1 MNKRHVIVAL
11 TILGCTALPTQAQD
25 WPELNKENVGRGI
38 GAVTGAIIG
47 SNIGG
52 GRGRTAAI
60 AAGTLTGYWA
70 GGAVGR
76 HFTKAGQKSTRATHA
91 GNRSSNSNLKP
102 ALDRLPPIELVNAY
116 YFPTTDINVRGGP
129 GTDYAVLH
137 TIRQGK
143 RVPVAGRVV
152 GSEWYLIAEQGKAS
166 GFLYAPLMV
175 NDHGQSAQVNAI
187 REASITTQYGHTVSQ
202 GPACRTITQ
211 EVSLSNGSREPQTFQ
226 ACQQANGNWV
236 KI

>member
-1 MNKRHVIVAL
+1 MNNRHVIVAL

-25 WPELNKENVGRGI
+25 WPELNKESVGKGI

-47 SNIGG
+47 SKIGG
-52 GRGRTAAI
+52 GHGRTAAI
-60 AAGTLTGYWA
+60 AAGTLAGYWA
-70 GGAVGR
+70 GGQVGR
-76 HFTKAGQKSTRATHA
+76 HYTEAGQKSSRPARAGHY
-91 GNRSSNSNLKP
+91 SSNSNLKP
-102 ALDRLPPIELVNAY
+102 ALNRLPPIELVNAY

-129 GTDYAVLH
+129 GTDYAVSH

-175 NDHGQSAQVNAI
+175 NDHGQSAHYNAI
-187 REASITTQYGHTVSQ
+187 REASITTQYGRTISQ
-202 GPACRTITQ
+202 SPTCRTITQ